1 MKFGVLKSKIEKKLV
16 NSYTTNTLSEDLKF
30 FKKNILE
37 NKKFSKLYFLYDELS
52 SKKGIKNKEIANDF
66 VNECIK
72 IYENTINKVTQKEWN
87 NIQLWVSNIKGEN
100 DYQNIDNLFNGDIL
114 QIESK
119 IESKKTIIEN
129 LLDKSTESKTQVNL
143 PLKTLVNVAN
153 NTINK
158 HIQQLD
164 ETSRKEL
171 NTIMQADDNDLE
183 LSYKVTKEE
192 VINKLNSL
200 LESSDDETN
209 SKILESI
216 NKIQSENYNKLN
228 YFRLKV
234 LNESI

>member
-1 MKFGVLKSKIEKKLV
+1 MKFGILKSKIEKKLV

-37 NKKFSKLYFLYDELS
+37 NKKLGKLYFLYDELS

-87 NIQLWVSNIKGEN
+87 NLQRWVSDVKGDN

-114 QIESK
+114 QIETK
-119 IESKKTIIEN
+119 IESKKIIIEN
-129 LLDKSTESKTQVNL
+129 LLDKILESKTQVNL

-153 NTINK
+153 NTISK

-164 ETSRKEL
+164 ETSKKEL
-171 NTIMQADDNDLE
+171 NNILKTNDNELE
-183 LSYKVTKEE
+183 LGYKVIKEE
-192 VINKLNSL
+192 VVTKLNSL
-200 LESSDDETN
+200 LESSDNETN